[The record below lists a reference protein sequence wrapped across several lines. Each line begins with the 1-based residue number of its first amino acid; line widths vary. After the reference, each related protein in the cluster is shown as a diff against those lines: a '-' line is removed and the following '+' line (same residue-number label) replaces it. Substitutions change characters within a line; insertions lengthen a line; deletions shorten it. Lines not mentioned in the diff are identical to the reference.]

1 MDDDEDDVFEPD
13 SYLSHTT
20 VREIKCKDRGTQ
32 TNGPALVS
40 ANGML
45 QPRRLF
51 HGNAGFRSHLS
62 APFELGGEQQEEQQR
77 GMEREMDAE
86 LWRMQQQQQQQQQQ
100 HQRQPAA
107 LSVEAHIGQKLRVI
121 GDQFHGENLQQF
133 HRNQRNQGGVWWRRL
148 LHLLFDGGLIAGWVG
163 AGPR

>member
-1 MDDDEDDVFEPD
+1 MDEDEDDVFEPD

-20 VREIKCKDRGTQ
+20 IREIKCKDRGTQ

-45 QPRRLF
+45 PCGGNTQPRHLF
-51 HGNAGFRSHLS
+51 HGNAGFRSHFP
-62 APFELGGEQQEEQQR
+62 APFELGGEQQEEQRR

-86 LWRMQQQQQQQQQQ
+86 LWRMQQQQQQQQ

-121 GDQFHGENLQQF
+121 GDQFHGENLQQVGIRKPTCPLT
-133 HRNQRNQGGVWWRRL
+133 HRTS
-148 LHLLFDGGLIAGWVG
+148 AGQHVVAVSLG
-163 AGPR
+163 CSV